1 MNKKSPT
8 SLRNRLKVLNRLSAT
23 ASSQEEF
30 ESLEKEKREVSLEL
44 LK

>member
-1 MNKKSPT
+1 MVFKSPT
-8 SLRNRLKVLNRLSAT
+8 CLKKRLKVINQLLESVN
-23 ASSQEEF
+23 SQEEF